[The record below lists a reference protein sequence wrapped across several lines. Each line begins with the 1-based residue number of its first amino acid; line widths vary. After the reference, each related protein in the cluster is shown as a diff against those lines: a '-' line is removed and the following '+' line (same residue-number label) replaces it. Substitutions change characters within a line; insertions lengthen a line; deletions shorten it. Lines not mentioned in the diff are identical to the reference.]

1 MRVILQ
7 ENAGTGTTGRK
18 VNPDPHSNFFDS
30 SRSYFLYNL
39 LQKLPKKSQLH
50 NSTYWLEIKTYRY
63 TKYESLKNYFKN
75 ITGSMSV
82 QKINFKL
89 SFGRPRF
96 LLDPGVESAE
106 APKSSLD
113 MGKIL

>member
-1 MRVILQ
+1 
-7 ENAGTGTTGRK
+7 
-18 VNPDPHSNFFDS
+18 
-30 SRSYFLYNL
+30 
-39 LQKLPKKSQLH
+39 
-50 NSTYWLEIKTYRY
+50 
-63 TKYESLKNYFKN
+63 
-75 ITGSMSV
+75 MSV

>member
-1 MRVILQ
+1 
-7 ENAGTGTTGRK
+7 
-18 VNPDPHSNFFDS
+18 
-30 SRSYFLYNL
+30 
-39 LQKLPKKSQLH
+39 
-50 NSTYWLEIKTYRY
+50 
-63 TKYESLKNYFKN
+63 
-75 ITGSMSV
+75 MSV

-113 MGKIL
+113 WGKYCNSSSTDIHSNSNEWKKQITESQAVLAEIRFEVTVPAGNSTGI